1 MRLARADTG
10 TPVLEWLKMP
20 LTELYEWVN
29 VVSDESEKLQQEL
42 KKKQK

>member
-10 TPVLEWLKMP
+10 TPVLGWLKMP

-29 VVSDESEKLQQEL
+29 VVSDESEKSQQEL